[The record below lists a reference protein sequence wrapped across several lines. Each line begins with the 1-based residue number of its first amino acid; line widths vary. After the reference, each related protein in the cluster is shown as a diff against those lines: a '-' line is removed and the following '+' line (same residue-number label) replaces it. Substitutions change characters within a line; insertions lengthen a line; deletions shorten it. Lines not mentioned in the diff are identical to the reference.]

1 MASPNSVSLSGDGLV
16 LREWRDDDL
25 DTLVELFDDSEVARW
40 TPLASPFDRAAAAR
54 YLARVRDNQARGER
68 LHLAIT
74 TDGGEPKGE
83 VMLNRVTGTIGYA
96 IGAAHRGRGLAV
108 RALRLL
114 TDHAHEADG
123 LPRVYLEIEQSNAA
137 SAAVARAAGYTLTD
151 ALPVMVE
158 DKGRQHNLLTWVHE
172 ESAPA

>member
-1 MASPNSVSLSGDGLV
+1 MTSPNTVSLSGHGLV

-25 DTLVELFDDSEVARW
+25 DALRELFDDPEVAHW
-40 TPLASPFDRAAAAR
+40 TPLASPFDRVAATR

-74 TDGGEPKGE
+74 TDGVEPRGE

-96 IGAAHRGRGLAV
+96 VGAAYRGQRLAV

-114 TDHAHEADG
+114 TEHAHEAYRM
-123 LPRVYLEIEQSNAA
+123 PRVYLEIEQSNAA
-137 SAAVARAAGYTLTD
+137 SAAVARSAGYTLTD
-151 ALPVMVE
+151 AAPVLVE
-158 DKGRQHNLLTWVHE
+158 DKGREHTLLTWVHE
-172 ESAPA
+172 KPTGA